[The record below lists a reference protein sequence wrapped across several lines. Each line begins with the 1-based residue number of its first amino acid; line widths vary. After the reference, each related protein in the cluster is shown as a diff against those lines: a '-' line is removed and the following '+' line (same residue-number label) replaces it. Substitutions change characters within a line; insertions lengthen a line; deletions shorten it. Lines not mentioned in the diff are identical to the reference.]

1 MDKRSIMKL
10 FLLAD
15 PNSSHTIKWARSL
28 AKKGVD
34 ILIFGLGRAAT
45 SAYDGYHN
53 IRVVSL
59 GQSVSRDEAA
69 FGKLR
74 YLGAVREVKKLIRQF
89 MPDIVHA
96 HYATSYGLIGALS
109 GFHPFVL
116 SVWGSDVFSFPTRS
130 VLHRM
135 LFRHNLRRADQILST
150 SHVMALETAK
160 YTAKPIEVTP
170 FGIDLAAFAPL
181 APQDSLFAEGDIVI
195 GTVKAMDEKYGI
207 EYLIRAFDVV
217 RRRHPALPLK
227 LLLVGG
233 GPLQARMEALA
244 RELGLG
250 GCAVFAGQVAYD
262 EVPRYQNML
271 SISVSV
277 SVVSESFGVAV
288 IEAGACE
295 KPVVVS
301 NMGGLP
307 EVVEN
312 EVTGIVVPPRDVAA
326 TAAAI
331 ERLVCDAA
339 LRARMGRAGRKRVR
353 RLYDWQDN
361 VARMM
366 DIYAA
371 LSPAFAR
378 RAAAPRSAP
387 ARTA

>member
-1 MDKRSIMKL
+1 MKL
-10 FLLAD
+10 LLLAD
-15 PNSSHTIKWARSL
+15 SNSSHTIKWARSL
-28 AKKGVD
+28 AKNGVE
-34 ILIFGLGRAAT
+34 IRIFGLGRAAT
-45 SAYDGYHN
+45 SAYDGYPN

-59 GQSVSRDEAA
+59 GQSISRDEAA
-69 FGKLR
+69 VGKLR
-74 YLGAVREVKKLIRQF
+74 YLGAVREVKKLIGQF
-89 MPDIVHA
+89 RPDIVHA

-116 SVWGSDVFSFPTRS
+116 SVWGSDVFSFPNRS
-130 VLHRM
+130 ALHRM
-135 LFRHNLRRADQILST
+135 LFQHNLRRADRILST
-150 SHVMALETAK
+150 SHVMALETGK
-160 YTAKPIEVTP
+160 YTAKPVAVTP
-170 FGIDLAAFAPL
+170 FGIDLAAFAPCAAQ
-181 APQDSLFAEGDIVI
+181 APLFAEGDIVI
-195 GTVKAMDEKYGI
+195 GTVKSMDEKYGI

-217 RRRHPALPLK
+217 RRRHHVLPLK

-244 RELGLG
+244 RELGLAD
-250 GCAVFAGQVAYD
+250 CALFAGQVAYD

-288 IEAGACE
+288 IEASACE

-307 EVVEN
+307 EVVEH

-339 LRARMGRAGRKRVR
+339 LRTRMGRAGRERVR

-361 VARMM
+361 VAQMM

-371 LSPAFAR
+371 LSPGFA
-378 RAAAPRSAP
+378 AWGAPLPGAP

>member
-1 MDKRSIMKL
+1 MKL
-10 FLLAD
+10 LLLAD

-28 AKKGVD
+28 AANGIEIV
-34 ILIFGLGRAAT
+34 IFGLGPAAT

-53 IRVVSL
+53 IRVVAL
-59 GQSVSRDEAA
+59 GQSISREEASL
-69 FGKLR
+69 GKLR
-74 YLGAVREVKKLIRQF
+74 YLGAVGQVKRLIAQF
-89 MPDIVHA
+89 KPDIVHA

-130 VLHRM
+130 PLHRF
-135 LFRHNLRRADQILST
+135 LFRYNLRRADRILST
-150 SHVMALETAK
+150 SHVMARETAK
-160 YTAKPIEVTP
+160 YTANPVAVTP
-170 FGIDLAAFAPL
+170 FGIDLAVFAPG
-181 APQDSLFAEGDIVI
+181 AAQDRLFAEGDIVV
-195 GTVKAMDEKYGI
+195 GTVKSMDEKYGI
-207 EYLIRAFDVV
+207 EYLVRAFDVV
-217 RRRHPALPLK
+217 RRRHPELPLK

-244 RELGLG
+244 HELGLDD
-250 GCAVFAGQVAYD
+250 CAVFAGQVPYD
-262 EVPRYQNML
+262 AVPRYQNML

-301 NMGGLP
+301 SMGGLP
-307 EVVEN
+307 EVVED
-312 EVTGIVVPPRDVAA
+312 EVTGIVVLPRDVAA

-331 ERLVCDAA
+331 ERLACDPA
-339 LRARMGRAGRKRVR
+339 LRSRMGRAGRERVR

-361 VARMM
+361 VAQMM

-371 LSPAFAR
+371 LSPG
-378 RAAAPRSAP
+378 AAAQRGAP